1 MFNKKNIIII
11 LTILFI
17 IIFSYIYK
25 DNIYINLIN
34 IKNIINYPID
44 YVKENISNFTYN
56 KKINDENKL
65 LKKDNLRISLL
76 ESENQE
82 LKNKINELNNLINFD
97 SKNIDYEY
105 IYANVIYRN
114 IYNWDDH
121 FTIDKGRS
129 DGLKLNDIVISNSLV
144 GLITK
149 IYEDFSVVS
158 LITNNDDKIPIKINE
173 QVGAIYKYI
182 NDFFFL
188 EGFNSYSD
196 VKIGDSVYTTG
207 YGKYKMGILVGK
219 VVEINKN
226 SDGLS
231 LDIKV
236 KSINSMKNI
245 RYVMVI
251 K

>member
-1 MFNKKNIIII
+1 M
-11 LTILFI
+11 
-17 IIFSYIYK
+17 
-25 DNIYINLIN
+25 
-34 IKNIINYPID
+34 
-44 YVKENISNFTYN
+44 
-56 KKINDENKL
+56 
-65 LKKDNLRISLL
+65 
-76 ESENQE
+76 
-82 LKNKINELNNLINFD
+82 
-97 SKNIDYEY
+97 
-105 IYANVIYRN
+105 
-114 IYNWDDH
+114 
-121 FTIDKGRS
+121 
-129 DGLKLNDIVISNSLV
+129 
-144 GLITK
+144 
-149 IYEDFSVVS
+149 
-158 LITNNDDKIPIKINE
+158 
-173 QVGAIYKYI
+173 
-182 NDFFFL
+182 